1 VRAGKLW
8 SWAANARGELE
19 YRAFG
24 YNLSDVDESNAA
36 QLWSTVY
43 LVVKRP
49 TAQQNP
55 RCAPA
60 VR

>member
-1 VRAGKLW
+1 VRAGELW
-8 SWAANARGELE
+8 SWAANASGQLE

-24 YNLSDVDESNAA
+24 YNRNDVDESNAA

-49 TAQQNP
+49 TTTQNP
-55 RCAPA
+55 LCIVAAP
-60 VR
+60 